1 MKPLIKK
8 IQPNGYVKLL
18 DIMGS
23 DKEIDMAAR
32 VSYNGD
38 KVERTDEARA
48 RLIDYLMRNHHTSPF
63 EMAELKFELEM
74 PIFVARQHLRH
85 RTASVNEISMRYSEP
100 PDTFW
105 VPEPRRLKKQSRDNK
120 QMSGEEC
127 IEDAEFEAEKIAT
140 CMTMDFRLYEQLTQE
155 KGLAR
160 EVARTLLPVSTM
172 TRMVWKIDLH
182 NFLHYCKLRMH
193 EHAQEEIRLY
203 ALAMY
208 DLVKKTGRFDA
219 TLRSFENHVL
229 NSVTLSAEQVIKLR
243 DVLNRMDVENALKI
257 KEVLPASITEPR

>member
-1 MKPLIKK
+1 MKPLVKK
-8 IQPNGYVKLL
+8 LKPTGYVKLL
-18 DIMGS
+18 DVMGS
-23 DKEIDMAAR
+23 DVEIDKAAR

-38 KVERTDEARA
+38 KVERSMEQRG

-120 QMSGEEC
+120 QGSSEEC
-127 IEDAEFEAEKIAT
+127 IEGAEFESQKIASS
-140 CMTMDFRLYEQLTQE
+140 MTIDFRLYEQLTQE
-155 KGLAR
+155 KGLAK

-193 EHAQEEIRLY
+193 EHAQEEIRLL
-203 ALAMY
+203 AIAMY
-208 DLVKKTGRFDA
+208 DLVKQTGKFEY
-219 TLRSFENHVL
+219 TLKSFENHVL
-229 NSVTLSAEQVIKLR
+229 NAVTLSGEQVMALR
-243 DVLNRMDVENALKI
+243 DVLNELDNTSSFKVKS
-257 KEVLPASITEPR
+257 VLPASITEPR